1 MADTLTIPQVVDALT
16 AACEAIV
23 AAKDRLTKADQAI
36 GDGDHGLG
44 MSRGFTAGREALAA
58 ATPDTVGD
66 AFKEVGSAI
75 LATSGGASGA
85 IFGTWLRAPGKTV
98 TGDTL
103 DAEAYAVALE
113 SGAEMVMKRG
123 KATTGQKTMLDALVP
138 AAEAARAAVGEGL
151 PAAARAAA
159 EAASAGSE
167 ATKDM
172 ISGFGKSVTL
182 GERSL
187 GHPDPGSISVA
198 IVLAAIADSIDAA

>member
-85 IFGTWLRAPGKTV
+85 IFGTCPPPR
-98 TGDTL
+98 
-103 DAEAYAVALE
+103 
-113 SGAEMVMKRG
+113 R
-123 KATTGQKTMLDALVP
+123 P
-138 AAEAARAAVGEGL
+138 ARPSVRDCRQPHARRPRRHL
-151 PAAARAAA
+151 PARRRRR
-159 EAASAGSE
+159 
-167 ATKDM
+167 T
-172 ISGFGKSVTL
+172 
-182 GERSL
+182 
-187 GHPDPGSISVA
+187 
-198 IVLAAIADSIDAA
+198 